1 MDVRAGSLFTRRRA
15 IIDVEGAIGEF
26 EDASL
31 HPTVSGPRSWW
42 RVGDHPEI
50 GGGMVDHRRDHT
62 AEAEIEAHLHHD
74 QRWPLSL
81 GN

>member
-31 HPTVSGPRSWW
+31 HPQCQVREAGGAF
-42 RVGDHPEI
+42 GDHPEI

-62 AEAEIEAHLHHD
+62 SEAEIEAHLHHD